1 MLIEFLRNRQPGV
14 SKESVFG
21 CITNAENFMG
31 NGFFLYSGD
40 ITVDERCYDTLTDD
54 SSDKEVSDALDKA
67 VQYNW
72 RLQTNLQSIDKDDWV
87 GFWRRYNLLQFFS
100 NSIET
105 ETISVE
111 PEVIDRE
118 EVKMYYPG
126 LEDIVDQLLD
136 NNIKF
141 GLYGDVDLTD
151 TDGIVLAS
159 AGMLIKESK
168 VAIDPIDE
176 DSATI
181 LEQAGYTII
190 NSNNFDINVL
200 KTN

>member
-1 MLIEFLRNRQPGV
+1 M
-14 SKESVFG
+14 
-21 CITNAENFMG
+21 
-31 NGFFLYSGD
+31 
-40 ITVDERCYDTLTDD
+40 
-54 SSDKEVSDALDKA
+54 DKA

-141 GLYGDVDLTD
+141 GLDGDVDLTD

-181 LEQAGYTII
+181 LKQAGYTII

-200 KTN
+200 KIN

>member
-1 MLIEFLRNRQPGV
+1 M
-14 SKESVFG
+14 
-21 CITNAENFMG
+21 
-31 NGFFLYSGD
+31 
-40 ITVDERCYDTLTDD
+40 
-54 SSDKEVSDALDKA
+54 DKA

-136 NNIKF
+136 
-141 GLYGDVDLTD
+141 GDVDLTD

-181 LEQAGYTII
+181 LKQVGYTII

-200 KTN
+200 KIN